1 MPAKRP
7 LPDPAGQ
14 PPARRLRAARQTVA
28 AMVSL
33 APDAAAAVTA
43 YATRHGLS
51 RSLAIH
57 QLVRLGANLPPLDIP
72 PFNNH

>member
-14 PPARRLRAARQTVA
+14 PPARRLRAARRSVA

-33 APDAAAAVTA
+33 SEDAADAVLA

-57 QLVRLGANLPPLDIP
+57 QLVRLGAGLPPLDIP

>member
-1 MPAKRP
+1 
-7 LPDPAGQ
+7 
-14 PPARRLRAARQTVA
+14 
-28 AMVSL
+28 MVSL